1 MVLDSDLKQE
11 LNLIAL
17 SENMLTGEVIHS
29 VLTSFTD
36 DYWTE
41 LKQKPK
47 ATVGFQGENK

>member
-1 MVLDSDLKQE
+1 MVLEPDLRQE

-17 SENMLTGEVIHS
+17 SENLTVEEVAHIILANS
-29 VLTSFTD
+29 VE

-47 ATVGFQGENK
+47 AKVGFKGESK

>member
-1 MVLDSDLKQE
+1 MVLEPDLRQE

-17 SENMLTGEVIHS
+17 SENLTVEEVAHIILAS
-29 VLTSFTD
+29 YAG

-47 ATVGFQGENK
+47 ATVGFKGENQ